1 MCIYL
6 WEFIHGKGD
15 KDDENASDDWD
26 NGDEDDHEESND
38 DDDCAHDEDDDCADD
53 HVMMIMMMLLMEVPS
68 EPSLDNRDRISSSS
82 FDIPFL
88 EFTVLDLNNTEVPLL
103 EGK

>member
-1 MCIYL
+1 
-6 WEFIHGKGD
+6 
-15 KDDENASDDWD
+15 
-26 NGDEDDHEESND
+26 
-38 DDDCAHDEDDDCADD
+38 
-53 HVMMIMMMLLMEVPS
+53 VMMIMMMVLMEVPS

>member
-1 MCIYL
+1 MEKEIKMMKML
-6 WEFIHGKGD
+6 LMIEIMEMKMIMR
-15 KDDENASDDWD
+15 K
-26 NGDEDDHEESND
+26 
-38 DDDCAHDEDDDCADD
+38 
-53 HVMMIMMMLLMEVPS
+53 VMMMMMIVLMMRTMIALMIMMMVLMKVPS

-82 FDIPFL
+82 FDILFL